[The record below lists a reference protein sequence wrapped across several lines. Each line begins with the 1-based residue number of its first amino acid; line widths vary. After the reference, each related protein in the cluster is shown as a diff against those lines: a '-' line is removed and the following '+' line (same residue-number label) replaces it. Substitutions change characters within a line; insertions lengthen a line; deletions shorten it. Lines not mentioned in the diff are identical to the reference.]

1 MTWAV
6 FFVLPYHP
14 TEPRYPKIT
23 VSAYN
28 RVMTSTDSLGIGLY
42 SVVEASR
49 LLGTPRRTLSRWI
62 EGYVQELRGGTK
74 HYAPVIDRDQDS
86 ALTFGDLVELMYV
99 RGFRSE
105 GVDLKFIREVA
116 SKFRQEWQTQYP
128 FATERFAANGKELL
142 IGEGR
147 EWKHALTGQH
157 NLFFEEIGKLLV
169 HKGDLTTEWRP
180 LGKTHEVILNPE
192 RAFGKPIDA
201 LSGAH
206 TYVLAQAAS
215 EKNFEEVAWWYG
227 TTKAAVEDSV
237 KFEISL
243 RAA

>member
-1 MTWAV
+1 
-6 FFVLPYHP
+6 
-14 TEPRYPKIT
+14 
-23 VSAYN
+23 
-28 RVMTSTDSLGIGLY
+28 MTSTDSLGVGLY

-49 LLGTPRRTLSRWI
+49 LLGTPRRTLSRWV

-74 HYAPVIDRDQDS
+74 HYAPVLDRDQDS

-99 RGFRSE
+99 RGFRSADVNL
-105 GVDLKFIREVA
+105 GVIRQAA
-116 SKFRQEWQTQYP
+116 SKFRQEWGTQYP
-128 FATERFAANGKELL
+128 FATERFAVEGKELL
-142 IGEGR
+142 IAQGEA
-147 EWKHALTGQH
+147 WQNALTGQQKAR
-157 NLFFEEIGKLLV
+157 FDEIGKLLV

-180 LGKTHEVILNPE
+180 LGRDHQVVLNPE

-215 EKNFEEVAWWYG
+215 EKNFKEVAWWYG
-227 TTKAAVEDSV
+227 TTEGAVEDAV
-237 KFEISL
+237 KFEMSL